1 MAHSGNQS
9 PLHSPRPPYGD
20 PFADRPGSHQPSPQ
34 TRFAELPVPQR
45 YPSTGAGSAYG
56 SAVTLQDPG
65 PQPVPGYENDE
76 ENQPLT
82 YGQPGSYYPPGG

>member
-1 MAHSGNQS
+1 MDNS
-9 PLHSPRPPYGD
+9 PLHSPNPHYGD

-45 YPSTGAGSAYG
+45 GPYPASAGSHYG
-56 SAVTLQDPG
+56 SAVTLQDNG
-65 PQPVPGYENDE
+65 PQPRPGYENDE